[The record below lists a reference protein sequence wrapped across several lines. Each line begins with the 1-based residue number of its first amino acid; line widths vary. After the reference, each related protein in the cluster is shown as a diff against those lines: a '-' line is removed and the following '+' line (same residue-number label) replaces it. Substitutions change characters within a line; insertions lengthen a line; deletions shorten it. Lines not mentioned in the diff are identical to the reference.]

1 MKMNTLS
8 LSTSLAILLSIGVV
22 FAADDHKYPT
32 QIDILQ
38 APTFKTYTEISKKLD
53 TKPSLPECYDLYNPI
68 KIINDIYVELDQFE
82 KSKIP
87 AATLKNLFLK
97 WTFAQRFHFK
107 LSGDLID
114 DSLCAVSLDDLMKAK
129 KITTGKENKYLSY
142 LKITTKFDPKY
153 SDIRQI
159 VKSFDAAEE
168 LKNLDTRIDQIITHL
183 LTFPCFKA
191 LSKPFPFKG
200 ILTQKPQEV
209 QENLTLLGVSSALMI
224 FHIDP
229 KNQPIDK
236 SIQYYHLAA
245 QGGSRGAMTYLG
257 FLLKKKGTLDVLKKA
272 ETWCRK
278 AADIGEVSA
287 MYNLGL
293 LLKEKGTPEAL
304 EEAEKWYRKA
314 ADKEFVFAM
323 TNLSVLLNEKDTP
336 EAREEAETWYRKAAD
351 KGAANA
357 MSNLGVLLKEKGT
370 PKALEEAESLLRK
383 AIDNG
388 DIGAMSNLG
397 ILLYEKGTPEALEEA
412 QTLFTEALT
421 NGISNSLIFLAQLSD
436 EPVEAENH
444 FKEAIRLNVPN
455 ALIYYADFLR
465 EKDRIDESAT
475 YQDIYEEE
483 NGITIDHSSESDTD
497 SDSDLQTLTP
507 DLTAASSSSAIETA
521 PVASS
526 SSKPNIASEEPFI
539 LSTTEEKYQAPII
552 PKKQQKKDARNARM
566 EEQIKRADKE
576 TKKAILTQQPTLKTY
591 QDITVIALPDAIGE
605 IAENEIKVQ
614 RLITMLANGETKR
627 GKLEQL
633 QDGVYSMRITKQD
646 RFVFRITG
654 GDLEKGITAIQI
666 IEAKGHYK
674 HTETRTAQTT
684 DVQLI
689 KWSNLG

>member
-287 MYNLGL
+287 MSWSFV
-293 LLKEKGTPEAL
+293 E
-304 EEAEKWYRKA
+304 RK
-314 ADKEFVFAM
+314 
-323 TNLSVLLNEKDTP
+323 
-336 EAREEAETWYRKAAD
+336 R
-351 KGAANA
+351 
-357 MSNLGVLLKEKGT
+357 
-370 PKALEEAESLLRK
+370 
-383 AIDNG
+383 
-388 DIGAMSNLG
+388 
-397 ILLYEKGTPEALEEA
+397 
-412 QTLFTEALT
+412 
-421 NGISNSLIFLAQLSD
+421 
-436 EPVEAENH
+436 
-444 FKEAIRLNVPN
+444 
-455 ALIYYADFLR
+455 
-465 EKDRIDESAT
+465 
-475 YQDIYEEE
+475 
-483 NGITIDHSSESDTD
+483 
-497 SDSDLQTLTP
+497 
-507 DLTAASSSSAIETA
+507 
-521 PVASS
+521 
-526 SSKPNIASEEPFI
+526 
-539 LSTTEEKYQAPII
+539 
-552 PKKQQKKDARNARM
+552 
-566 EEQIKRADKE
+566 
-576 TKKAILTQQPTLKTY
+576 
-591 QDITVIALPDAIGE
+591 
-605 IAENEIKVQ
+605 
-614 RLITMLANGETKR
+614 
-627 GKLEQL
+627 
-633 QDGVYSMRITKQD
+633 
-646 RFVFRITG
+646 
-654 GDLEKGITAIQI
+654 
-666 IEAKGHYK
+666 
-674 HTETRTAQTT
+674 HT
-684 DVQLI
+684 
-689 KWSNLG
+689 